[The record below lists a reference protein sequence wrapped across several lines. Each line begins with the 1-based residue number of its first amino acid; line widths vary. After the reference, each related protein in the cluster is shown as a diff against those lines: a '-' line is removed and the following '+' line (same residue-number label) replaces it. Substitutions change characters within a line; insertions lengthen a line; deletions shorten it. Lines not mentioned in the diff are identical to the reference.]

1 MLCSLP
7 VGNPPSPSPRRV
19 FLRASALV
27 LALATLGAAA
37 AEAQPAPASP
47 ARPLTLSVGP
57 RDGVWKRVF
66 NPLLYD
72 VDTRWPAAAGIYEP
86 LLVYNRATAT
96 YMPWLAARYDWSE
109 NNRRL
114 RFTLRPGV

>member
-7 VGNPPSPSPRRV
+7 VPDPRSRSRRRI
-19 FLRASALV
+19 FLLATALV
-27 LALATLGAAA
+27 LALATLAATA
-37 AEAQPAPASP
+37 GAQPPAAVP

-57 RDGVWKRVF
+57 RDGGWKRVLT
-66 NPLLYD
+66 P
-72 VDTRWPAAAGIYEP
+72 RWWGGDARCPGARGISEP

-96 YMPWLAARYDWSE
+96 YMPWLGTRYDWSE

-114 RFTLRPGV
+114 